1 MRENMGDLRAG
12 RPTFP
17 ASLRALA
24 ADDAADGASAAVQ
37 IRLLGEVRQLRRA
50 RRRSIMKM
58 SLLATALCIAIAV
71 PIGHL
76 ATHDIQSGSSSSA
89 SQHVPA
95 LANGEMVTAFFPLRY
110 STIPVSGG
118 RLVRLE
124 VPRHAVRAFGVETTE
139 STLERASSTILAD
152 VFVGD
157 DGLARAVRFVRPLTR
172 KRQLETQQ

>member
-50 RRRSIMKM
+50 RRQSIMKM

-76 ATHDIQSGSSSSA
+76 AIHDIQRGSSSA

-110 STIPVSGG
+110 STIPVTGG

-139 STLERASSTILAD
+139 STLEPASSTILAD